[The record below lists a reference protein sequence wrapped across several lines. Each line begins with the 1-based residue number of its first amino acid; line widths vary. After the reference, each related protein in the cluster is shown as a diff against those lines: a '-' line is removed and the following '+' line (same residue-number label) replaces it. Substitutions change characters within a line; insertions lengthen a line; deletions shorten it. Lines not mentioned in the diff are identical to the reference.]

1 MKEKKRPLGLYIHIP
16 FCRSKCAYCDF
27 YSLPHGEEAFKRYAA
42 AVKRHLTE
50 TAPSAAGHQ
59 VDTIYFGGGTPTL
72 LGHRLLLD
80 ILDTIARKYDVA
92 KDAEITLEANP
103 ESAQEWRVLRKLRR
117 GGFNRLSLGAQS
129 ADDEILRSIG
139 RVHTWEQVGSAVA
152 AARRAKWENL
162 SLDLIYGL
170 PGQTMERWQ
179 DTVERALAL
188 EPEHLSCYG
197 LKVEEGTPL
206 WARRDSADLP
216 DDDQQADMY
225 LWMVERLEQLGYHQY
240 EISNFARPDR
250 ASRHNTKY
258 WTLSEYAGFGPG
270 AHSDFGEVR
279 YAYDRD
285 LEGYVR
291 GVLEG
296 TLQASEREELPMR
309 ERDREYIMLSLRTV
323 SGINRRTFENR
334 FRRRFAPLE
343 AVLVQYENLGCAQRT
358 EVGWR
363 LTPRGFLL
371 SNRIICDL
379 WEALGRDIAQREAAA
394 ARGDFRIVP

>member
-1 MKEKKRPLGLYIHIP
+1 MAGLYIHVP
-16 FCRSKCAYCDF
+16 FCARRCVYCDF
-27 YSLPHGEEAFKRYAA
+27 YSNTDRSLVAPYIEALIREMELREDYLNGEAIE
-42 AVKRHLTE
+42 
-50 TAPSAAGHQ
+50 
-59 VDTIYFGGGTPTL
+59 TIYLGGGTPSL
-72 LGHRLLLD
+72 LREADLDRLFKAIDRLYGLGDAKEITIEGNPDDLHPDYVAQLKHLPINRISMGIQSFHDDDLRLLN
-80 ILDTIARKYDVA
+80 RRH
-92 KDAEITLEANP
+92 
-103 ESAQEWRVLRKLRR
+103 SAQQAIEAVVNCVKAGLE
-117 GGFNRLSLGAQS
+117 N
-129 ADDEILRSIG
+129 ISI
-139 RVHTWEQVGSAVA
+139 
-152 AARRAKWENL
+152 
-162 SLDLIYGL
+162 DLIYGL
-170 PGQTMERWQ
+170 PGQTPERWAKNL
-179 DTVERALAL
+179 DTAISLQV
-188 EPEHLSCYG
+188 PHLSAYH
-197 LKVEEGTPL
+197 LTYEKGTPL
-206 WARRDSADLP
+206 DRMREAGQITPIDEDTSLILFGQLID
-216 DDDQQADMY
+216 
-225 LWMVERLEQLGYHQY
+225 QLGKAGYEHY

>member
-1 MKEKKRPLGLYIHIP
+1 MLK
-16 FCRSKCAYCDF
+16 
-27 YSLPHGEEAFKRYAA
+27 
-42 AVKRHLTE
+42 
-50 TAPSAAGHQ
+50 
-59 VDTIYFGGGTPTL
+59 TIQKHY
-72 LGHRLLLD
+72 HVSRE
-80 ILDTIARKYDVA
+80 
-92 KDAEITLEANP
+92 AEITLEANP
-103 ESAQEWRVLRKLRR
+103 ESAQSWRALRQLRR
-117 GGFNRLSLGAQS
+117 AGFNRISLGVQS
-129 ADDEILRSIG
+129 ADDVILRTIG
-139 RVHTWEQVGSAVA
+139 RIHTWEQAVSAVE
-152 AARRAKWENL
+152 AARRAGFQNL

-170 PGQTMERWQ
+170 PGQAMASWQ
-179 DTVERALAL
+179 ETVEKAAAL
-188 EPEHLSCYG
+188 EVEHLSCYG

-206 WARRDSADLP
+206 FRLQESMDLP
-216 DDDQQADMY
+216 DDDLQADMY